1 MAYSLIFNDCVNLE
15 FKATIIKMKTKI
27 MKKLFIIILF
37 APLVS
42 FGQDITTYYLIR
54 HAEKNL
60 TDLTNKNPHL
70 TEKGKQRAIRWV
82 SVFKNIQFDIIYSTN
97 FHRTIE
103 TARPLVL
110 EKGISIQKYDPKQ
123 LYNEAFKKRNKGKRI
138 LVVGHS
144 NTTPV
149 LANKILEK
157 EYYSEIDE
165 SIHGNL
171 YVLQIFNDNNVTSQL
186 ISIE

>member
-1 MAYSLIFNDCVNLE
+1 
-15 FKATIIKMKTKI
+15 MKTKI
-27 MKKLFIIILF
+27 MKKLFIIILL

-54 HAEKNL
+54 HAEKNI

-70 TEKGKQRAIRWV
+70 TEKGKQRAISWV
-82 SVFKNIQFDIIYSTN
+82 SIFKNIQFDKIYSTN
-97 FHRTIE
+97 LHRTIE
-103 TARPLVL
+103 TARPIAL
-110 EKGISIQKYDPKQ
+110 ERGISIQKYDPKQ
-123 LYNEAFKKRNKGKRI
+123 LYNEAFKKRNKGKTI

-171 YVLQIFNDNNVTSQL
+171 YILQVFNDNNVTSQL